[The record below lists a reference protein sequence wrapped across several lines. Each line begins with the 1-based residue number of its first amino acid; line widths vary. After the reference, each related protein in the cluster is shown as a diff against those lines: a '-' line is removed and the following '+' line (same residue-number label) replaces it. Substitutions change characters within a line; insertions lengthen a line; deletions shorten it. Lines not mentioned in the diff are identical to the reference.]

1 MDAAQQPTPVC
12 PNCGKP
18 MLFVRSVPKI
28 GALPELRTYNCGSCG
43 ETVTE
48 AAEPLQMLGRR

>member
-1 MDAAQQPTPVC
+1 MDGEQKPLPVC

-18 MLFVRSVPKI
+18 MRLVRSVPKI
-28 GALPELRTYNCGSCG
+28 GALPELRTYNCSSCG

-48 AAEPLQMLGRR
+48 ADEPQ